1 MDRLPVIE
9 WAPWWDQTLDRWYRE
24 GLPHSLTDNTL
35 IAEYL
40 GLDSMRLYWAR
51 ALSPAL
57 PPPAAHGAPLIKN
70 EKEYLHHKSQNTLF
84 SEQPFD
90 RDDLQKWTP
99 KIRAGHTI
107 MWAALEGFFWHPRT
121 LLGIEPH
128 LYAFYDQPGLMHRI
142 NEDLLHYHLKT
153 LDLLCQY
160 ATPVFITLAEDM
172 SYNHG
177 PMISKD
183 LFDEFLAPYY
193 RQLLP
198 EIKKR
203 GIIPFVDSD
212 GNIYP
217 LIPWLLEAGFEG
229 LLPLERMAG
238 VDINRIRNEF
248 PHFKMIGGFD
258 KTVMRRGLAAL
269 KREFERIRPVM
280 QSGGYVPGVDHQTPP
295 DVSLANY
302 RDYIAL
308 LKTFS
313 TM

>member
-1 MDRLPVIE
+1 VDRLPVIE

-24 GLPHSLTDNTL
+24 GLPHSLTDHTL

-51 ALSPAL
+51 VISPAL
-57 PPPAAHGAPLIKN
+57 PPPAAHGAALIMD
-70 EKEYLHHKSQNTLF
+70 EKEYLHHKSHNTLF

-90 RDDLQKWTP
+90 RDDLQKWAP
-99 KIRAGHTI
+99 KIRVGHTI

-153 LDLLCQY
+153 LDLLCQF
-160 ATPVFITLAEDM
+160 AAPVFITLAEDM

-177 PMISKD
+177 PMLSKD

-193 RQLLP
+193 RRLIS
-198 EIKKR
+198 EIKNR
-203 GIIPFVDSD
+203 GIIPLVDSD
-212 GNIYP
+212 GDIYP
-217 LIPWLLEAGFEG
+217 LIPWLLEVGFEG

-238 VDINRIRNEF
+238 VDIHRIRNEF
-248 PHFKMIGGFD
+248 PRFKMIGGFD
-258 KTVMRRGLAAL
+258 KTVMHRGPAAL
-269 KREFERIRPVM
+269 EREFERIRPVM
-280 QSGGYVPGVDHQTPP
+280 QSGGYIPGVDHQTPP
-295 DVSLANY
+295 EVSLANY
-302 RDYIAL
+302 RDYIVL
-308 LKTFS
+308 LKKFS